1 MLEAALPHVCRSDGV
16 GHSAD
21 HSSSLNFAGRGIQA
35 TALLRR
41 LVRQVG
47 RLFATSRV
55 VLLHIELLGAVEGAV
70 WHMIASSS
78 HMTSRRAD
86 QVGLHL
92 VDLVVVMLRDEL
104 LVQKL
109 SIVVDQV
116 GRKVVRSMDEALQ
129 SRRQG

>member
-1 MLEAALPHVCRSDGV
+1 MHGLLVMLEAALPHVWRSDGV
-16 GHSAD
+16 GHCAD

-35 TALLRR
+35 TALLCR

-78 HMTSRRAD
+78 HMLRVQEKMDDLPIKSGGIQTH
-86 QVGLHL
+86 QV
-92 VDLVVVMLRDEL
+92 
-104 LVQKL
+104 
-109 SIVVDQV
+109 S
-116 GRKVVRSMDEALQ
+116 
-129 SRRQG
+129 